1 VKAIVWDKYGPPE
14 DLELRDID
22 TPVVGDDSVLV
33 RVRTA
38 SVNPADWRP
47 LQGRPY
53 VFRLYFFRMKMG
65 GLRRPRRKVLGSATK
80 DRSAQGR
87 GS

>member
-1 VKAIVWDKYGPPE
+1 MKAIVQDTYGSP
-14 DLELRDID
+14 DVLELRDID
-22 TPVVGDDSVLV
+22 KPVVGNDSVLV